1 MENRIMNDAATMV
14 AANPDLMQIEEFF
27 EQNYLFRNNVL
38 NGRYEVARVGQNP
51 LVYQH
56 LTTERWNSIVW
67 NLEMAL
73 PDVKSIKNYAE
84 LYVYSEHTPLF
95 DPIKDYL
102 EHLPSWDGKDH
113 VGRLINCLA
122 GVNEKQ
128 KEWLRIWLRSM
139 VTHWLK
145 IEVEHANDV
154 VLLLMGDQGCGKS
167 TFCQRILPKNL
178 REYYLD
184 HLNLGN
190 KFDKEMALTHNLLVN
205 IDEFDQVKNSQ
216 QAELK
221 HTISKTKVNGRRI
234 YASVQTDQ
242 HRYASFVATTNSRQ
256 PLKDPTGSRRYLCID
271 IKKNELIDNTLDIDY
286 AQFYAQILNEIK
298 SGKCCYFNREETIL
312 LQEANQ
318 PYQQTVDL
326 AAMTEACF
334 RKPKE
339 KEEVKPTITTD
350 ILEELSCHYPQ
361 ILPTQKTKIAIA
373 VALKSL
379 GYKSTHTHK
388 GSAYYVVP
396 IKIKAA

>member
-38 NGRYEVARVGQNP
+38 NGRYEVACIGSNP
-51 LVYQH
+51 LVWQH
-56 LTTERWNSIVW
+56 LTNERWNSIVW

-73 PDVKSIKNYAE
+73 PDVKSLKKYAE
-84 LYVYSEHTPLF
+84 MYVYSEHTPLY
-95 DPIKDYL
+95 DPIAEYMNK
-102 EHLPSWDGKDH
+102 LPTWDGKDH
-113 VGRLINCLA
+113 VGNLINCLA

-128 KEWLRIWLRSM
+128 SEWIRIWLRSM
-139 VTHWLK
+139 VAHWMK
-145 IEVEHANDV
+145 MDAEHGNDV

-167 TFCQRILPKNL
+167 TFCQRLLPATL

-184 HLNLGN
+184 HLNLAN

-221 HTISKTKVNGRRI
+221 HTISKSKVNGRRI

-256 PLKDPTGSRRYLCID
+256 PLKDPTGSRRYLCVNIPSTQ
-271 IKKNELIDNTLDIDY
+271 LIDNTFEINHEQL
-286 AQFYAQILNEIK
+286 YAQILSEINT
-298 SGKCCYFNREETIL
+298 GKPCYFNREETIL

-318 PYQQTVDL
+318 PYQQIADFET
-326 AAMTEACF
+326 MTKACF
-334 RKPKE
+334 RKPK
-339 KEEVKPTITTD
+339 KGEEAKAILISD
-350 ILEELSCHYPQ
+350 IFSEIQTYYPHLSPNM
-361 ILPTQKTKIAIA
+361 KNKMAIG
-373 VALKSL
+373 VTLRSL
-379 GYKSTHTHK
+379 GFQSTHTRS
-388 GSAYYVVP
+388 GNAYFAVF
-396 IKIKAA
+396 KKEKAA

>member
-1 MENRIMNDAATMV
+1 MENYMNDAATMV

-318 PYQQTVDL
+318 PYQQTIDF
-326 AAMTEACF
+326 ATMTEACF